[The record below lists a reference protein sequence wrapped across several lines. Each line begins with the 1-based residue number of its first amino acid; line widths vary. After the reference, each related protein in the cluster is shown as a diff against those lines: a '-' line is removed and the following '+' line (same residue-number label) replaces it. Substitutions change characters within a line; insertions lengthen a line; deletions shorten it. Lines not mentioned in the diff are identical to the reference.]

1 MNETIIN
8 DNSYIGYE
16 YKEVLIRGKD
26 KISLYIDGYRNF
38 GWNLDENRNKLN
50 EKEKNIIYLKRDRMI
65 INKVEITRLQRHFED
80 CLKQIDELERSKTAK
95 ARLVSVIICI
105 LGTIFITAATFATVN
120 SPPIIWLSIIL
131 AIPGFVGWI
140 TPYFVY
146 KNILKKRNEVI
157 EPLINDK
164 YEEIYTICEKGNRLL
179 RNDDNLKKV
188 ERKKK
193 MKVAIYNGKR
203 NIIVKDLPKPKAG
216 TNDIVVKN
224 LYASICGTDVAVY
237 QHGPGT
243 GHKITVGGEFGHEV
257 VSEVIEV
264 GENVKDIKVGDRV
277 YPYPRLAKGD
287 PKRAGTIGGF
297 SEYILIPNAK
307 LNEQV
312 YKVNEK
318 ISDKEAS
325 LIEPF
330 TVGCRA
336 ARRAFPKKKEKAI
349 VFGAGTIGIA
359 AAIAL
364 KYFGCEKVM
373 ICDHSEFRLKKAK
386 NLGFEVCNNGV
397 ENLQEKA
404 IEYFGEALSI
414 KGITAD
420 VDIYIDAAGAESILE
435 TYQRIGKI
443 ESRMV
448 IVAVL
453 AGMRPVDILDMTFSQ
468 HALIG
473 SGGYMPE
480 DVKDVM
486 NIMESGMWDIESI
499 ITNEFTLDNISEAI
513 EKASDVDNSLNVVI
527 RY

>member
-1 MNETIIN
+1 M
-8 DNSYIGYE
+8 
-16 YKEVLIRGKD
+16 
-26 KISLYIDGYRNF
+26 
-38 GWNLDENRNKLN
+38 
-50 EKEKNIIYLKRDRMI
+50 
-65 INKVEITRLQRHFED
+65 
-80 CLKQIDELERSKTAK
+80 K
-95 ARLVSVIICI
+95 A
-105 LGTIFITAATFATVN
+105 
-120 SPPIIWLSIIL
+120 
-131 AIPGFVGWI
+131 
-140 TPYFVY
+140 
-146 KNILKKRNEVI
+146 
-157 EPLINDK
+157 
-164 YEEIYTICEKGNRLL
+164 
-179 RNDDNLKKV
+179 
-188 ERKKK
+188 
-193 MKVAIYNGKR
+193 AIYNGKK
-203 NIIVKDLPKPKAG
+203 NIILKELPKPKAG
-216 TNDIVVKN
+216 INDIVVKN
-224 LYASICGTDVAVY
+224 LYASIFGTDVAVY

-264 GENVKDIKVGDRV
+264 GKNVKDIKVGDRV

-287 PKRAGTIGGF
+287 TKRAGTIGGF

-312 YKVNEK
+312 YKVDAK

-336 ARRAFPKKKEKAI
+336 ARRAFPKNGEKAI

-373 ICDHSEFRLKKAK
+373 ICDHSDFRLEKSKK
-386 NLGFEVCNNGV
+386 LGFEICNNGK
-397 ENLQEKA
+397 ENLAKKA

-414 KGITAD
+414 KGVTAD
-420 VDIYIDAAGAESILE
+420 VDIYIDAAGVECILK
-435 TYQRIGKI
+435 TYQEMGKI

-453 AGMRPVDILDMTFSQ
+453 AGMRPVNILDMTFSQ
-468 HALIG
+468 HSIIG

-486 NIMESGMWDIESI
+486 NIMESGKWDIGAI
-499 ITNEFTLDNISEAI
+499 ITNKFPLEKISEAI
-513 EKASDVDNSLNVVI
+513 EKAADVDNSLNVVI
-527 RY
+527 EY